1 MYIYNSSGDH
11 VFIFYSSVNI
21 AGELYYNIY
30 EATTT
35 YRYRGGGSD
44 HADKTVAAGF
54 FVEEANLYG
63 YVHAR
68 RYGWN

>member
-1 MYIYNSSGDH
+1 MDIYNNSGDH
-11 VFIFYSSVNI
+11 VFILYTSSTI

-35 YRYRGGGSD
+35 YNYRGGGGA
-44 HADKTVAAGF
+44 HADKTVGAGF
-54 FVEEANLYG
+54 YVDDANLSG

-68 RYGWN
+68 RSGW